1 MGLNA
6 ERTAVEWF
14 VDAARWYVEGH
25 QGCVSC
31 GGQHCVFRSEW
42 GARVE
47 FYCSAC
53 DFSVCH
59 DGETGHYFA
68 AAGDGAPTGDGLL
81 GGDEPEHDDLYGAL
95 AWAHQSFPSAGRGP
109 RAGL

>member
-14 VDAARWYVEGH
+14 EDAARWYVEGH
-25 QGCVSC
+25 QGCVRC

-47 FYCSAC
+47 YHCSAC
-53 DFSVCH
+53 DFSVCF
-59 DGETGHYFA
+59 DGDTERYFA
-68 AAGDGAPTGDGLL
+68 AEGDGPPERDPLL
-81 GGDEPEHDDLYGAL
+81 GVDGPECDEVIGAL
-95 AWAHQSFPSAGRGP
+95 AWAHQPGRDPSST
-109 RAGL
+109 L

>member
-42 GARVE
+42 GERVE
-47 FYCSAC
+47 YYCSAC

-59 DGETGHYFA
+59 DGQTGHYFA

-81 GGDEPEHDDLYGAL
+81 GGDPECEEFSGAF
-95 AWAHQSFPSAGRGP
+95 AWAQLPVPSVGHRPPSGR
-109 RAGL
+109 